1 MSEQRRVTVYFE
13 PQLHRA
19 LRLKA
24 AETER
29 SLSDLVN
36 EAVRHALGEDADD
49 VARLRQR
56 EGEPA
61 FSFELVLH
69 NLRRRGAI

>member
-1 MSEQRRVTVYFE
+1 VRVKRVTVYFE
-13 PQLHRA
+13 ADLHRA

-29 SLSDLVN
+29 SLSELVN
-36 EAVRHALGEDADD
+36 EAVRRALGEDADD
-49 VARLRQR
+49 VAALRAR

-61 FSFELVLH
+61 FSFELVLR
-69 NLRRRGAI
+69 NLKRRGEI

>member
-1 MSEQRRVTVYFE
+1 VNEHRRVTVYFE
-13 PQLHRA
+13 PELHRA

-24 AETER
+24 TETER
-29 SLSDLVN
+29 SLSELVN
-36 EAVRHALGEDADD
+36 EAVRRTLGEDADD
-49 VARLRQR
+49 VARLRER

-61 FSFELVLH
+61 FSFDLVLR

>member
-1 MSEQRRVTVYFE
+1 VSERKRVTVYFE
-13 PQLHRA
+13 PELHRT

-36 EAVRHALGEDADD
+36 EAVRRTLGEDADD
-49 VARLRQR
+49 LARLREQ

-61 FSFELVLH
+61 FSFELVLR